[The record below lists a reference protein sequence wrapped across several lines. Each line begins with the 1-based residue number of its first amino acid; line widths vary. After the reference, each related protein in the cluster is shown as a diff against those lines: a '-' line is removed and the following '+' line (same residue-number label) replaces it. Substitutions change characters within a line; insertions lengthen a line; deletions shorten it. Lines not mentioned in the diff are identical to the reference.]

1 MNYTI
6 TGTSQNGDT
15 LTTNVVF
22 TYYEKSLEV
31 KVPHFQ
37 PKSIQEIEVSIQNRI
52 ASEIKKID
60 AENLASTII
69 IPIGEEKVIEY
80 IPIVSE
86 EENPL
91 SKYTTEELKQQ
102 IAILSN
108 EYNIIMEQ
116 RNIIN
121 GQLSD
126 NSSKYDLLI
135 DELAKRV

>member
-37 PKSIQEIEVSIQNRI
+37 PKNIQEIEVSIQNRI

-108 EYNIIMEQ
+108 EYNSIMEQ

>member
-80 IPIVSE
+80 IPIVAP

-121 GQLSD
+121 SQLSD

>member
-80 IPIVSE
+80 IPIVSD

-91 SKYTTEELKQQ
+91 LKYTTEELKQQ

-126 NSSKYDLLI
+126 NSAKYDLLI

>member
-121 GQLSD
+121 SQLSD